1 MKKIFRGV
9 QKDPRKKG
17 FTLLELMIV
26 MAIMLLFITF
36 IFGTFY
42 IVNASHARV
51 AVLDDAKELAALD
64 MNAIENLII
73 NGNDIEISDDP
84 TARLGYTVITFNSSS
99 NPGQLTYNNNGT
111 DILALGPFQQYTIKT
126 SSGGSID
133 KWAVTAK
140 FDKTMG
146 NAVDVTVTLTDNS
159 THTPYYRLTKTIFLL
174 NVEDAFGSQ
183 IADPDGET
191 TGVTG
196 NTIKCKSTAW

>member
-51 AVLDDAKELAALD
+51 AVLDDAKELATLD

-73 NGNDIEISDDP
+73 NGNDIVIANDIAPLSEH
-84 TARLGYTVITFNSSS
+84 TVITFDSSS
-99 NPGQLTYNNNGT
+99 YPGQLTYNNSGT

-126 SSGGSID
+126 ASGGSID
-133 KWAVTAK
+133 KWTVTAK
-140 FDKTMG
+140 FVKTMG
-146 NAVDVTVTLTDNS
+146 NAVDVTVTLTDNA

-174 NVEDAFGSQ
+174 NVRDVTDSQ
-183 IADPDGET
+183 ITDITGGT
-191 TGVTG
+191 TGGT
-196 NTIKCKSTAW
+196 TIKCKSPAW